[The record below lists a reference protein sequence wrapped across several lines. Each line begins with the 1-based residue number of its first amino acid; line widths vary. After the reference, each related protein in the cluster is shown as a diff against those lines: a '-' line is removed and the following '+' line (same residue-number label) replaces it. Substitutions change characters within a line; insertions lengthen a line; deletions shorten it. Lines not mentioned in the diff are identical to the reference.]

1 MKKAIISGLM
11 AGLLTITPVFADTT
25 AVVAVSPGITPD
37 SVFYVVDQ
45 WVEDI
50 QLALNGDPEKKA
62 ELLHQISLERL
73 AEAEKMIEENKE
85 EYVNITVEGY
95 VEKLDLIQEV
105 VGELIVSEDI
115 SDEIKEALSNQLEA
129 LTEVSDETVSVI
141 DTELKIKMEE
151 KIESAYLVANVVKG
165 LDVEKVKTLRAEMK
179 LGYGQ
184 IAHVFRLAEAA
195 DMSVEEVAELLSQGK
210 GVGQVAKELGLH
222 PSVLKG
228 KKKAMSVEAKIAD
241 ENVDQE
247 ELEDDE
253 ESVGTSIVEVTNP
266 EKLKKQIRN
275 TKKDSEKKTVI
286 TAVDE
291 KDTMYDDDDD
301 DDKDAEERK
310 VELKRKEE
318 KEKNSKVKESK
329 EVEKKQEAME
339 KKEKVK
345 PEKPEKLESVVKEN
359 NGKKKN

>member
-73 AEAEKMIEENKE
+73 AEAEKMIEQNKE

-95 VEKLDLIQEV
+95 VEKLELIQEV
-105 VGELIVSEDI
+105 VGELIISEDI
-115 SDEIKEALSNQLEA
+115 SDEVKEELSSQLEA
-129 LTEVSDETVSVI
+129 LIEVSDETVAEI
-141 DTELKIKMEE
+141 DSELKTKMEE
-151 KIESAYLVANVVKG
+151 KMDSAYLVANVVKG
-165 LDVEKVKTLRAEMK
+165 LDVEKVKTLRSEMK

-184 IAHVFRLAEAA
+184 IAHVFRLADAA
-195 DMSVEEVAELLSQGK
+195 EKSVEEVAELLSQGK
-210 GVGQVAKELGLH
+210 GIGEIAKELGLH

-228 KKKAMSVEAKIAD
+228 KKKAMSVKVNITV
-241 ENVDQE
+241 ENVSQEDVEGDQ
-247 ELEDDE
+247 DDE
-253 ESVGTSIVEVTNP
+253 ESVSATAKEIAKS
-266 EKLKKQIRN
+266 EKVKKQIKSI
-275 TKKDSEKKTVI
+275 KKDSEKKSVI
-286 TAVDE
+286 TETTDGE
-291 KDTMYDDDDD
+291 DTMDDD
-301 DDKDAEERK
+301 AEDQEK
-310 VELKRKEE
+310 ATKALKIKEE
-318 KEKNSKVKESK
+318 KAKNTEVRENK
-329 EVEKKQEAME
+329 EVEKKQEAIE

-345 PEKPEKLESVVKEN
+345 PEKPEKSESVVKEN